1 MPSVRTRALLTTRT
15 SGAPGSAQPA
25 ETGAA
30 LPPVGV
36 PPLLGYLLKQV
47 ATRFAQLG
55 STALAPFGI
64 EGRELAV
71 LSMLQSHGQVSQRE
85 LGQAL
90 HVDRTT
96 MMSLIDQLEEK
107 GLAQRARNPQD
118 RCLYDVGLTEEGQ
131 HITATADAAAAR
143 GEVELLADVTPA
155 APGSSGGC
163 CTHDRQTATTRR
175 VDAANT
181 I

>member
-1 MPSVRTRALLTTRT
+1 MEEAQDSIPTNGEPELRSALDGR
-15 SGAPGSAQPA
+15 
-25 ETGAA
+25 
-30 LPPVGV
+30 
-36 PPLLGYLLKQV
+36 LGYLLKQV

-71 LSMLQSHGQVSQRE
+71 LSMLRSHGPVSQRE

-118 RCLYDVGLTEEGQ
+118 RRLYDVGLTEEGQ
-131 HITATADAAAAR
+131 HITARADAAAAR
-143 GEVELLADVTPA
+143 AEVELLADLTPA
-155 APGSSGGC
+155 A
-163 CTHDRQTATTRR
+163 ATQFRR
-175 VDAANT
+175 TLHT
-181 I
+181 IARPPQPDG